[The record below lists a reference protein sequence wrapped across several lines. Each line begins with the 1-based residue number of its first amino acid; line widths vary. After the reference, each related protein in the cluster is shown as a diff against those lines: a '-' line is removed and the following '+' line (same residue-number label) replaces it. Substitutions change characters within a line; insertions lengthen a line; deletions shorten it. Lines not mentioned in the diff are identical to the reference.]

1 MEEEQSFVFGPFR
14 LDLARDRL
22 WRAQQAGE
30 LRAKPLAGLRY
41 LPEHPG
47 QVVTRGELLKHVW
60 AGIYVTKTALRVCLR
75 EIRLALGDD
84 ATAPQYIETVG
95 RQGYRFIAPLT
106 ATRPASSSQYPVVS
120 RQKTAD
126 SRQQLT
132 TDNWQL
138 TTHYV
143 GREQE
148 LARLHLWLESAL
160 AGHPQLVFVTGE
172 PGIGKTT
179 LVSAFLHHAQET
191 GQLWIAHG
199 QCVEQYGVG
208 APYLPLI
215 GALGR
220 LCQESGAEPLVRVF
234 RSEEHTS

>member
-1 MEEEQSFVFGPFR
+1 MEEEHYLIFGSFRF
-14 LDLARDRL
+14 DLTRGRL
-22 WRAQQAGE
+22 WRGQEAVE
-30 LRAKPLAGLRY
+30 LRAKPLAVLRY
-41 LPEHPG
+41 LLEHPG

-106 ATRPASSSQYPVVS
+106 ATQPASSSQYPVVS

-138 TTHYV
+138 T
-143 GREQE
+143 
-148 LARLHLWLESAL
+148 
-160 AGHPQLVFVTGE
+160 
-172 PGIGKTT
+172 
-179 LVSAFLHHAQET
+179 
-191 GQLWIAHG
+191 
-199 QCVEQYGVG
+199 
-208 APYLPLI
+208 
-215 GALGR
+215 
-220 LCQESGAEPLVRVF
+220 
-234 RSEEHTS
+234 